1 MQAFM
6 PGRHT
11 VYLSRER
18 MSPAASIFIDMYT
31 WFSHGSCVPEGNTGM
46 EYIISG
52 LLCKERRF
60 AGVICIIRVYGAI
73 SCLAGNMPGIP

>member
-52 LLCKERRF
+52 LF
-60 AGVICIIRVYGAI
+60 V
-73 SCLAGNMPGIP
+73 